1 MANLFA
7 KAKAYLPAA
16 LENAAGV
23 TVAISYGGNTGN
35 TVAVIGRTVFSMN
48 QPGRAR
54 IEYGQ
59 RDFLVTPANLVAAH
73 ASFTAPAVGM
83 RFTVSGEST
92 VYECRQPDGIEPA
105 WRWSDPQETTYR
117 IHTVQVDE

>member
-7 KAKAYLPAA
+7 KMKTHLPAA
-16 LENAAGV
+16 MQNAAGV
-23 TVAISYGGNTGN
+23 DVSITHASNTGT
-35 TVAVIGRTVFSMN
+35 TVAVIGRTVFAMN
-48 QPGRAR
+48 QPGKAR
-54 IEYGQ
+54 VEYGE
-59 RDFLVTPANLVAAH
+59 RDFLVTKTNLVAAH

-83 RFTVSGEST
+83 RFTVSGETT